1 MTERRKRTLAGFLC
15 LFLCLGL
22 CGLVPVE
29 ASAEGEI
36 DKVLTTLSNVPVAMD
51 GVYSISAATSTEGC
65 YLTGYGW
72 YDSSGNPADGTFE
85 AGAYRVEITVTAA
98 EGYSFADGVAVY
110 LNNSQ
115 VEYVMNDSNNLTLYR
130 YYDAQLWAPTIFKHP
145 TTENVEEGELAS
157 FVAMAS
163 YADTYEWTATS
174 PDGKTTCKCEDLPD
188 RFPGVTIG
196 GDGKEKMNIRNV
208 PAEMDGW
215 TVKCTFSGPGGSA
228 VSNAA
233 SIKVKL
239 PETPKPTATPA
250 PTPKPSATPKPTA
263 APEASA
269 KPGST
274 EGHIH
279 EFADSWSWDAQNHWH
294 ECACGENGQEAP
306 HSMEWAVVTEATKKA
321 PGTEQGVCSVCGYTE
336 TRSLTY
342 EKADDGGIGVMR
354 YVFFGVIVLIVV
366 IVIGLVISGIAESR
380 RRKRRREARRRR
392 EQRDRYDDR
401 Y

>member
-1 MTERRKRTLAGFLC
+1 MTTIQKRALAGFLS
-15 LFLCLGL
+15 LLLCLGI
-22 CGLVPVE
+22 CGLIPTE

-36 DKVLTTLSNVPVAMD
+36 GKVLTTLSNVPVAMD
-51 GVYSISAATSTEGC
+51 GVYSITVATSTEGC

-72 YDSSGNPADGTFE
+72 YDENGSPADGTF
-85 AGAYRVEITVTAA
+85 GTGTYRVEITVAPS

-110 LNNSQ
+110 LNNSHAD
-115 VEYVMNDSNNLTLYR
+115 YIMNGDGSLTLFRDYA
-130 YYDAQLWAPTIFKHP
+130 AQLWAPSIFKQP
-145 TTENVEEGELAS
+145 TTEKVEVGELAS
-157 FVAMAS
+157 FVAMAT
-163 YADTYEWTATS
+163 YTDTYEWTATS

-188 RFPGVTIG
+188 LFPGVSIG

-239 PETPKPTATPA
+239 PETPKPTATP
-250 PTPKPSATPKPTA
+250 KPSATPKPTEAPA
-263 APEASA
+263 ATA
-269 KPGST
+269 KPGS
-274 EGHIH
+274 EDDHVH
-279 EFADSWSWDAQNHWH
+279 EFAESWSKDADMHWH
-294 ECACGENGQEAP
+294 ECSCGEKSQEAP
-306 HSMEWAVVTEATKKA
+306 HSMEWTVVTEATKKA
-321 PGTEQGVCSVCGYTE
+321 EGTEQGVCSVCGYTE
-336 TRSLTY
+336 TRSLAY
-342 EKADDGGIGVMR
+342 EKDEDGEIGFMR
-354 YVFFGVIVLIVV
+354 YVFIGIIVLIVV
-366 IVIGLVISGIAESR
+366 IVVGLVVSAIAESR

>member
-1 MTERRKRTLAGFLC
+1 MTTIKKRALAGFLS
-15 LFLCLGL
+15 LLLCLGI
-22 CGLVPVE
+22 CGLIPVE

-36 DKVLTTLSNVPVAMD
+36 GKVLTTLSNVPVAMD
-51 GVYSISAATSTEGC
+51 GVYSITAATSTEGC
-65 YLTGYGW
+65 YLTSYGW
-72 YDSSGNPADGTFE
+72 YDESGSPADGTF
-85 AGAYRVEITVTAA
+85 GTGTYRVEITVAAA
-98 EGYSFADGVAVY
+98 EGYYFADGVAVY

-115 VEYVMNDSNNLTLYR
+115 ADYIMNGDGSLTLFRDYA
-130 YYDAQLWAPTIFKHP
+130 AQLWAPSIFKQP
-145 TTENVEEGELAS
+145 TTEKVEVGELAS
-157 FVAMAS
+157 FVAMAT
-163 YADTYEWTATS
+163 YTDTYEWTATS

-188 RFPGVTIG
+188 LFPGVSIG

-239 PETPKPTATPA
+239 PETPKPTATP
-250 PTPKPSATPKPTA
+250 KPSASPKPTEAPA
-263 APEASA
+263 ATA
-269 KPGST
+269 KPDT
-274 EGHIH
+274 EDDHVH
-279 EFADSWSWDAQNHWH
+279 EFSEAWSKDGDKHWH
-294 ECACGENGQEAP
+294 ECACGEKSQEAP
-306 HSMEWAVVTEATKKA
+306 HSMEWTVVTEATKKA
-321 PGTEQGVCSVCGYTE
+321 DGTEQGVCSVCGYTE
-336 TRSLTY
+336 TRSLAY
-342 EKADDGGIGVMR
+342 EKDEDGEIGFMR
-354 YVFFGVIVLIVV
+354 YVFIGIIVLIVV

>member
-1 MTERRKRTLAGFLC
+1 MTTIQKRALAGL
-15 LFLCLGL
+15 LSLLLCLGI
-22 CGLVPVE
+22 CGLIPTE

-36 DKVLTTLSNVPVAMD
+36 GKVLTTLSNVPVAMD
-51 GVYSISAATSTEGC
+51 GVYSITAATSTEGC
-65 YLTGYGW
+65 YLASYGW
-72 YDSSGNPADGTFE
+72 YDSNGSPADGVFE
-85 AGAYRVEITVTAA
+85 AGTYRVEITVNAA
-98 EGYSFADGVAVY
+98 DGYYFADGVAVY
-110 LNNSQ
+110 LNNSS
-115 VEYVMNDSNNLTLYR
+115 VDYVMNDSSSLTLYR
-130 YYDAQLWAPTIFKHP
+130 NYDAQLWAPSIYKHP
-145 TTENVEEGELAS
+145 TTENVKEGELAS
-157 FVAMAS
+157 FVAMAT
-163 YADTYEWTATS
+163 YTDTYEWTATS

-188 RFPGVTIG
+188 LFPGVSIG

-239 PETPKPTATPA
+239 PETPKPTATP
-250 PTPKPSATPKPTA
+250 KPSATPKPTETPA
-263 APEASA
+263 ATA
-269 KPGST
+269 KPDA
-274 EGHIH
+274 EDEHVH
-279 EFADSWSWDAQNHWH
+279 EFAESWSKDADKHWH
-294 ECACGENGQEAP
+294 ECSCGEKSQEAP

-321 PGTEQGVCSVCGYTE
+321 EGTEQGVCSVCGYTE
-336 TRSLTY
+336 TRSLAY
-342 EKADDGGIGVMR
+342 EKDEDGEIGFMR
-354 YVFFGVIVLIVV
+354 YVFIGIIVLIVV